1 MQPNQNAAGTPNQST
16 AGAAGASPAGA
27 TNAAGAGAV
36 KINVTGAAGAAG
48 AAGVAGA
55 PRSNAAG
62 AANAS
67 VTAKLAEPTP
77 TAKEPEPNIM
87 AQGVSEK
94 KSSKGMLYGLIL
106 CLILAVG
113 GIGFGVWA
121 MMDGNTQKEQL
132 NTQISSLKKQNNEL
146 SEKIIELEENN
157 AGGNTEEDNT
167 NTPTEAKELNGD
179 TALDLLVK
187 AVTGKQLGYGVGY
200 ANVYAKYNG
209 NDKVAYWVKYMPTHI
224 INDEVSVA
232 YDIIFTLNDAGE
244 WEFELPGFTG
254 YGPELEAQYTVL
266 REV

>member
-1 MQPNQNAAGTPNQST
+1 MQPNQNVAGTPNQNAAGA
-16 AGAAGASPAGA
+16 AGAAGASPAGV
-27 TNAAGAGAV
+27 AGV
-36 KINVTGAAGAAG
+36 AG
-48 AAGVAGA
+48 AAGVAGVA
-55 PRSNAAG
+55 GAAAAGAGAAG
-62 AANAS
+62 AASVANAPA
-67 VTAKLAEPTP
+67 TPNLTKTEPK
-77 TAKEPEPNIM
+77 AKEPEPNIM
-87 AQGVSEK
+87 AQGLSK
-94 KSSKGMLYGLIL
+94 NKSGKGMLYGLIF

-113 GIGFGVWA
+113 GIGFGVWT

-132 NTQISSLKKQNNEL
+132 NTQISSLKSQNNEL
-146 SEKIIELEENN
+146 SERIIELEENN
-157 AGGNTEEDNT
+157 AGENTEEDNT

-179 TALDLLVK
+179 IALDLLVK

-254 YGPELEAQYTVL
+254 YGSELEAQYTVL